1 MIMDGFNALYFISAV
16 ILIALVVCAY
26 YLKRILNILKLW
38 NNGEPSQDDMNA
50 IEFSKM
56 KPKR

>member
-1 MIMDGFNALYFISAV
+1 MNLIDIMYFFVGV
-16 ILIALVVCAY
+16 ILIAVCACCFL
-26 YLKRILNILKLW
+26 LKRILNILTLW

-50 IEFSKM
+50 IVFSKM